1 MHEAFLS
8 HCLNQRGP
16 EILWIKFMDVYLT
29 VLILSATL
37 PLSHLNN
44 EKQLLQFREMIKC
57 TLPNSSPL
65 QDFGDYGCFC
75 GLGGQGTPVDQ
86 LDQCCFTHDHCY
98 GNASNYD
105 SCDSFL
111 DNPYTNIYDFKCN
124 KNTKTITC
132 LASNN
137 ACEMFICQCDKTA
150 AECFAQAPY
159 NTSNNQLSNSLC
171 SSASRENLSFINILT
186 ILTLLYSK
194 IQSH

>member
-1 MHEAFLS
+1 MYFVNPVNFTTSETLLN
-8 HCLNQRGP
+8 HCLDQRRP
-16 EILWIKFMDVYLT
+16 WILQ
-29 VLILSATL
+29 A
-37 PLSHLNN
+37 HLYNV
-44 EKQLLQFREMIKC
+44 KQLLQFREMIKC

-65 QDFGDYGCFC
+65 EDFGDYGCYC

-98 GNASNYD
+98 GNATTYE
-105 SCDSFL
+105 SCKPLL
-111 DNPYTNIYDFKCN
+111 DNPYTNIYDYECN

-137 ACEMFICQCDKTA
+137 ACEMFICLCDKTA

-159 NTSNNQLSNSLC
+159 NTSNNHLSNSLC
-171 SSASRENLSFINILT
+171 SSASRNNLNFILT
-186 ILTLLYSK
+186 TLTVSLTLLNSK